1 MVELRRSGMH
11 VVRCLARPETLD
23 ALPEITGIH
32 ACHVAPDELLLIG
45 QPAEVDLPEGLAV
58 NETGGWAAWTLSG
71 RDAGEVLARLSM
83 LPPGL
88 GFLQGT
94 VAGVPAKAIVSEEE
108 IHLLVAASLGHH
120 VEERF
125 RAACSDVLAT

>member
-1 MVELRRSGMH
+1 MVELRRSGAH

-23 ALPEITGIH
+23 TLPETTGVH
-32 ACHVAPDELLLIG
+32 ACRVAPDELLLIG
-45 QPAEVDLPEGLAV
+45 RPAEFDLPEGLAV

-71 RDAGEVLARLSM
+71 PDAGEAFGRLSM

-94 VAGVPAKAIVSEEE
+94 VAGVPAKAIVSEAE
-108 IHLLVAASLGHH
+108 IHLFVAASLAHH

-125 RAACSDVLAT
+125 RAACSDLLAP